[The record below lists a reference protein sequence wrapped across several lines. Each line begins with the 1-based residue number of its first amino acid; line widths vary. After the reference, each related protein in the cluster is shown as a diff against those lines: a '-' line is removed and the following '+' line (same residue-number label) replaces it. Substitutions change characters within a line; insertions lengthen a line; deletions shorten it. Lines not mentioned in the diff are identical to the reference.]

1 MIFPAD
7 LFVDLILLVPY
18 EALGL
23 FPPGLFL
30 RTSVY
35 SRFNALVSAY
45 VITIPHNNR
54 LFKVSVFGMGEQEV
68 NSVMSLRANQW
79 SIFSRV
85 VFPVTLSSVAGGWF
99 LALTAVPLKFRWR
112 FLRRPARQRCS

>member
-7 LFVDLILLVPY
+7 PFVDLILLVPY
-18 EALGL
+18 ETLGL

-99 LALTAVPLKFRWR
+99 LALTAVTLKFRWR